1 MQAYRQSYCDDG
13 SQQQMRRSSMSS
25 SQAHHSAL
33 GGMQHQQHGMHQ
45 GMMQQSQQGIMQ
57 QSQHGM
63 MHQPQH
69 AGMMH
74 KTSSMKTQQY
84 SSSQAMTVFGQDA
97 FCEIMPSAFPPGTD
111 PKVIECYNRID
122 RDGNGIIDD
131 RELQSVLTNC
141 NHNFNL
147 RTVHLLMYEFTHSN
161 KRMIGP
167 KEFVPLLKCLQ
178 TWRAMFQR
186 FDRDRNG
193 SIDSSEMNQ
202 ALSSLGYCVSPIIVN
217 LLVAKFSK
225 SGRCSLQY
233 DAFIECCL
241 TIKGLTET
249 FNAKAECGKATF
261 VYEEFLLN
269 VLPFMI
275 A

>member
-1 MQAYRQSYCDDG
+1 MQAYRQGYCEDG
-13 SQQQMRRSSMSS
+13 SQQQMHRSSSSMSS
-25 SQAHHSAL
+25 QARHSAV
-33 GGMQHQQHGMHQ
+33 GGMQYGMHQ
-45 GMMQQSQQGIMQ
+45 GMMH
-57 QSQHGM
+57 QSQHGV

-69 AGMMH
+69 GMLH
-74 KTSSMKTQQY
+74 SSSSMKAHQY
-84 SSSQAMTVFGQDA
+84 SSSQSSMTVFGQDA

-111 PKVIECYNRID
+111 PKVIECYNRMD

-131 RELQSVLTNC
+131 KELQSVLTNC
-141 NHNFNL
+141 SHNFNI

-193 SIDSSEMNQ
+193 SIDSCELGQ
-202 ALSSLGYCVSPIIVN
+202 ALSSLGYRVSPIIVN

-225 SGRCSLQY
+225 SGRCTLQY

-241 TIKGLTET
+241 TVKGLTET

-261 VYEEFLLN
+261 CYEEFLLN
-269 VLPFMI
+269 VLPFII

>member
-1 MQAYRQSYCDDG
+1 M
-13 SQQQMRRSSMSS
+13 S
-25 SQAHHSAL
+25 SQARHSAV
-33 GGMQHQQHGMHQ
+33 GGMQYGMHQ
-45 GMMQQSQQGIMQ
+45 GMMH
-57 QSQHGM
+57 QSQHGV

-69 AGMMH
+69 GMLH
-74 KTSSMKTQQY
+74 SSSSMKAHQY
-84 SSSQAMTVFGQDA
+84 SSSQSSMTVFGQDA

-111 PKVIECYNRID
+111 PKVIECYNRMD

-131 RELQSVLTNC
+131 KELQSVLTNC
-141 NHNFNL
+141 SHNFNI

-193 SIDSSEMNQ
+193 SIDSCELGQ
-202 ALSSLGYCVSPIIVN
+202 ALSSLGYRVSPIIVN

-225 SGRCSLQY
+225 SGRCTLQY

-241 TIKGLTET
+241 TVKGLTET

-261 VYEEFLLN
+261 CYEEFLLN
-269 VLPFMI
+269 VLPFII